1 MKDEGVMD
9 SPAPVPGVLG
19 EAGASTGAREAL
31 GTGRTGAG
39 PAEAAPCLGQR
50 AYESRKGA
58 IYHPAADR
66 MQHKAEH
73 GASPA
78 KDESFSGNSR
88 EESRGMRCCRQY
100 ESGHSALA
108 EPKLLNDMMG
118 KKQHRQREA
127 GPKPT

>member
-39 PAEAAPCLGQR
+39 PAEEAPCLGQR

-66 MQHKAEH
+66 MQHKAEPRMKVSLEFPERRV
-73 GASPA
+73 G
-78 KDESFSGNSR
+78 G
-88 EESRGMRCCRQY
+88 
-100 ESGHSALA
+100 
-108 EPKLLNDMMG
+108 
-118 KKQHRQREA
+118 
-127 GPKPT
+127 